1 MKRGLNMN
9 KTEPRTLPGF
19 MELLPQ
25 EQILFNQIRET
36 IKKNYEKFGFLPLDT
51 PVIEDSNVLLAKA
64 GGETEKQ
71 IYRFTKGENDL
82 SLRFDLTVPLAKYAS
97 MYQNEIVNT
106 EADLKVLDMMMK
118 AEGLNSNNLKVDK
131 K

>member
-1 MKRGLNMN
+1 MK
-9 KTEPRTLPGF
+9 KVTSFFDYYLPVTVKIVSKYDEIENQNLISKDSKAF
-19 MELLPQ
+19 MEKSRTMIAELDEALKKLL
-25 EQILFNQIRET
+25 
-36 IKKNYEKFGFLPLDT
+36 
-51 PVIEDSNVLLAKA
+51 
-64 GGETEKQ
+64 
-71 IYRFTKGENDL
+71 
-82 SLRFDLTVPLAKYAS
+82 AS